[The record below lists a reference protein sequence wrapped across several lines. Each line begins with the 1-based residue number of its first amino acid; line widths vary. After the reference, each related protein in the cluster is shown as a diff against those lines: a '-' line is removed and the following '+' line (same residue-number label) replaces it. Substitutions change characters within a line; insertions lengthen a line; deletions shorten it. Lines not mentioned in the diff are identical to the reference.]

1 MNGFDLDET
10 KEISEAKVLIDN
22 SKEDMMADIDE
33 DNLEH
38 YRDVFNFFDWNS
50 SNTIHTSVSICI
62 NTKYL
67 YMGSL

>member
-50 SNTIHTSVSICI
+50 SNTIPTSVSICI
-62 NTKYL
+62 TPFL
-67 YMGSL
+67 PV